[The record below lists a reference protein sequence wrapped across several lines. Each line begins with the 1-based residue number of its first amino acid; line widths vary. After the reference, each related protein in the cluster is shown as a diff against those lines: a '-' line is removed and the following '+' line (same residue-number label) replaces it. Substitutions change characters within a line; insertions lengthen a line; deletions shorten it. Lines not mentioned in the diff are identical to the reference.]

1 MGSCV
6 SVNIEELTELKLFSF
21 REYVGENIE
30 SYVVDVY
37 DGDTLDIVF
46 DMRGI
51 MTRHRLRLKGYDS
64 PEVKPKKTT
73 LHRDT
78 HKKAGLLVRNY
89 LREKLI
95 GEKVYLVLEEHND
108 KYGRLLGELFY
119 DKELTESIN
128 QDIIDRGYGKSYG
141 GGTKEGFCL
150 EELET
155 IVEELD
161 D

>member
-1 MGSCV
+1 MDLP
-6 SVNIEELTELKLFSF
+6 SVFFFIFGINFFKILLMNLEIDNFRLDDLRRTAKNAQNFLWSF
-21 REYVGENIE
+21 I
-30 SYVVDVY
+30 S
-37 DGDTLDIVF
+37 
-46 DMRGI
+46 
-51 MTRHRLRLKGYDS
+51 
-64 PEVKPKKTT
+64 KKM
-73 LHRDT
+73 
-78 HKKAGLLVRNY
+78 LLVRNY

-95 GEKVYLVLEEHND
+95 GQKVYLVLEEHND

-141 GGTKEGFCL
+141 GGTKEGFWL
-150 EELET
+150 EELKT